1 MELSSFLAPRVV
13 HDHPRSSSSD
23 FVHVDPLENI
33 TAQALIS
40 RVKQTPDT
48 TELLQLVE
56 QARDLHVQ
64 QLFHFAAAIG
74 DRGFYGMIM
83 VFLPLETFIK
93 ELLIP
98 NQSGMTSGIR

>member
-48 TELLQLVE
+48 TQLLQLVE

-64 QLFHFAAAIG
+64 QLFHFAAVSETV
-74 DRGFYGMIM
+74 DST
-83 VFLPLETFIK
+83 PLETFIK

>member
-40 RVKQTPDT
+40 RVKQTPET
-48 TELLQLVE
+48 TQLLQLVE

-64 QLFHFAAAIG
+64 QLFHFAAAI
-74 DRGFYGMIM
+74 GMIM